1 MAIITISRGSFGG
14 GKAVAERLGDRLGLP
29 VLSREDALGRAAN
42 DFGIQV
48 SDLKETLSKSPPYW
62 QQKPGKRLA
71 YVKCLTAV
79 LLDCAK
85 DGNLIYHGRVGH
97 LLLASVPHVL
107 RVRII
112 ADMEYRIQ
120 SAMEKVGLEREA
132 AVAHIRNV
140 DEARSQWARLLYGVD
155 WEDPRNYTAV
165 FNLQEVGVDG
175 VCETIVRMTE
185 LDDFK
190 QTAADT
196 KSFED
201 LRLSC
206 KVWASLASNPKTRSA
221 GLEVQADDGDVLIQG
236 SVGSTAAAE
245 LVPQIAG
252 EVEGVKA
259 VRSEAGMGTDWYW

>member
-1 MAIITISRGSFGG
+1 MI
-14 GKAVAERLGDRLGLP
+14 
-29 VLSREDALGRAAN
+29 
-42 DFGIQV
+42 
-48 SDLKETLSKSPPYW
+48 
-62 QQKPGKRLA
+62 
-71 YVKCLTAV
+71 
-79 LLDCAK
+79 
-85 DGNLIYHGRVGH
+85 
-97 LLLASVPHVL
+97 
-107 RVRII
+107 
-112 ADMEYRIQ
+112 
-120 SAMEKVGLEREA
+120 
-132 AVAHIRNV
+132 
-140 DEARSQWARLLYGVD
+140 
-155 WEDPRNYTAV
+155 
-165 FNLQEVGVDG
+165 
-175 VCETIVRMTE
+175 
-185 LDDFK
+185 FK